1 MSLKWII
8 FYIILTVLISQFIYL
23 TWKYQNPYKLF
34 MVFGKKGSGKTTFLA
49 KTAYRYLK
57 KGWKVYSTEKI
68 PGVIQF
74 DVKKV
79 GYVTFPEKSV
89 LLIDEVGMIWDNR
102 NFKNFKEEVRDYF
115 KFQRHERHIVYL
127 FSQTFD
133 VDLKLRNLT
142 DGMYLCVCKFG
153 WLSIARKIKRSIVL
167 VQPHGDSESRI
178 ADNLE
183 FEPIIWSLF
192 GARTCIFTYIP
203 HWIYMFDSHEK
214 LGLPL
219 HVDGDPCPIPEAAAK
234 MFKFQDKD
242 YEDLDLYDRLSWLK
256 SVRDFFRSLIFKKYY
271 DDDNELPADDQSEE
285 DDDSDDYIDVIDL

>member
-1 MSLKWII
+1 
-8 FYIILTVLISQFIYL
+8 
-23 TWKYQNPYKLF
+23 

-57 KGWKVYSTEKI
+57 KGWRVYSTEKV

-74 DVKKV
+74 DVNEV

-115 KFQRHERHIVYL
+115 KFQRHERHVVYL

-192 GARTCIFTYIP
+192 GAKTCIFTYIP
-203 HWIYMFDSHEK
+203 HWIHLFDSHEK

-219 HVDGDPCPIPEAAAK
+219 HEDDSPVPIPEAAAK
-234 MFKFQDKD
+234 MFRFLNKDEDDCKLFFDELIDLFKFLIRKD
-242 YEDLDLYDRLSWLK
+242 SFIRVHYDGNLDHLPFLK
-256 SVRDFFRSLIFKKYY
+256 SLLSNKFDDDDAAAAYLDVNKQY
-271 DDDNELPADDQSEE
+271 DDNVQS
-285 DDDSDDYIDVIDL
+285 DDDFEYIDL